1 MSFMFRKTVA
11 GDANTVV
18 GVRTGVVKS
27 FNPNKAATTGL
38 TGFHTLR
45 LETNEPQVVLCES
58 NEFIHQLL
66 LLMLESKQL
75 TGAMVWSLW

>member
-45 LETNEPQVVLCES
+45 VAVEPQVVLCES
-58 NEFIHQLL
+58 FRIE
-66 LLMLESKQL
+66 
-75 TGAMVWSLW
+75 G